1 MQRFPKLHRSHG
13 RDTFTVHPTAPDN
26 ELGYGLGAEDMGFSY
41 GYGIFVSYLVGF
53 LLLTMV
59 NYPLNNLINK

>member
-41 GYGIFVSYLVGF
+41 GYLFSENSDTF
-53 LLLTMV
+53 
-59 NYPLNNLINK
+59 

>member
-41 GYGIFVSYLVGF
+41 GYKNNTSEGTFLSIIPLWNLCRQKGI
-53 LLLTMV
+53 
-59 NYPLNNLINK
+59 

>member
-41 GYGIFVSYLVGF
+41 GYLSIPAICSGEQLS
-53 LLLTMV
+53 
-59 NYPLNNLINK
+59 